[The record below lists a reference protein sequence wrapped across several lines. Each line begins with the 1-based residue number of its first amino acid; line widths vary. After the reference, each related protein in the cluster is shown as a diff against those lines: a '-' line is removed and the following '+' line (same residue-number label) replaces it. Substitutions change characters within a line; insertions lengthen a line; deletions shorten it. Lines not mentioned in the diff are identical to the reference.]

1 MKQRFLLL
9 IVAPNIVE
17 SERLHPFSLSWI
29 GILHHSFEY
38 DGLEDA
44 LCLLQELEAL
54 AEHLSAQIMHGH
66 AVKIND

>member
-9 IVAPNIVE
+9 IVASNVVK
-17 SERLHPFSLSWI
+17 SERLHPFPLSWI

-38 DGLEDA
+38 IGLEDA
-44 LCLLQELEAL
+44 LRLLKELEAL
-54 AEHLSAQIMHGH
+54 AEHLSTQIMHGH